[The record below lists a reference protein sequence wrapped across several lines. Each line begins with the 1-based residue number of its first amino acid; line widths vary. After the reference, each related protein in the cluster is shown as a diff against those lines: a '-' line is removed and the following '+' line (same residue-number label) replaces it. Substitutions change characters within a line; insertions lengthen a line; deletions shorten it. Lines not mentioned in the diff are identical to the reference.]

1 VSGYDDSYWTE
12 KGVRAL
18 VEDFMAVTP
27 ADQVLITADTCSDAA
42 LVSSVLD
49 CVRRVGAK
57 GMVATLA
64 QVPYQGALADPYLPG
79 LLEGAVRQCTV
90 WLDFTFPYLAGCHI
104 HDEAMKAGN
113 CRYLLGGDMSAQGAA
128 RLFGRV
134 DLDDY
139 FAASAVFDQLISQSV
154 NKRVRITD
162 PYGTDVS
169 FDLAEPGLAKLRRAA
184 KPGVYVAPGTCA
196 FFPKLESVRGRIV
209 LKAVFHEHY
218 TSLEDSLAIEVD
230 GRIQSVAGAPK
241 DRITLDRALR
251 RAGGGRYGYVIHFTY
266 GLSPAAR
273 LTGGSFIEDA
283 REMGNNAV
291 GMGMPWWEPGGGE
304 NHPDGVLRRQSI
316 WIENEQIV
324 DDGVI
329 VGPPALREAAARL
342 LPLV

>member
-1 VSGYDDSYWTE
+1 MSGCEDSYWVE

-27 ADQVLITADTCSDAA
+27 ADQVLITADTGTDAG
-42 LVSSVLD
+42 LVRAVLD
-49 CVRRVGAK
+49 CVRRAGAQ
-57 GMVATLA
+57 GMAVMLG

-79 LLEGAVRQCTV
+79 LLAGAARQCTV
-90 WLDFTFPYLAGCHI
+90 WLDFTFPYLAGCRI
-104 HDEAMKAGN
+104 HDEAMKAGG
-113 CRYLLGGDMSAQGAA
+113 CRYLLGGDMSPQGVA

-139 FAASAVFDQLISQSV
+139 FAASAAFDQMIARSV
-154 NKRVRITD
+154 KKRVRIAD

-169 FDLAEPGLAKLRRAA
+169 FILAEPGLAKPRRAD

-196 FFPKLESVRGRIV
+196 FFPELESVRGRIV
-209 LKAVFHEHY
+209 LKAVFHEYY
-218 TSLEDSLAIEVD
+218 TKLEDDLAIEVD
-230 GRIQSVAGAPK
+230 GRIQGVAGAPK
-241 DRITLDRALR
+241 DRVTLDRALR
-251 RAGGGRYGYVIHFTY
+251 RAGGGQYGYVIHFTY

-283 REMGNNAV
+283 RELGNNAV

-316 WIENEQIV
+316 WVEDEQIV
-324 DDGVI
+324 DDGII
-329 VGPPALREAAARL
+329 VGPPALRQAADRL
-342 LPLV
+342 RPLA